1 MDKQFSIIIL
11 SFCAAIYFTNGWADD
26 SDPTASA
33 MQLFQTQIQKSEQAA
48 NIQNQKRLDRL
59 GVSKSSSQ
67 PPQTTPYSTVPQEIG
82 PHTDPTTSA
91 VTPQPQPSYRQN
103 QWERPN
109 PWSEQAQQNPWVK
122 PAPPG
127 VTRQTLGPNQNMMS
141 PNGPAPGLIPPP
153 AITPPPPVQGY
164 APQQAPNIY
173 LPPGTSAPPTSGVP
187 PNPYAPPPP

>member
-1 MDKQFSIIIL
+1 MNKQFWIVIL
-11 SFCAAIYFTNGWADD
+11 SIYAAIYFTNCRADD
-26 SDPTASA
+26 QNSTANA
-33 MQLFQTQIQKSEQAA
+33 MQLFQNQIQKAGQAA
-48 NIQNQKRLDRL
+48 IQENQKRLERP
-59 GVSKSSSQ
+59 SASQ
-67 PPQTTPYSTVPQEIG
+67 PPQTTPYMTVPQEIG

-109 PWSEQAQQNPWVK
+109 PWAEQAQENPWVK

-127 VTRQTLGPNQNMMS
+127 VARQTLGPNQNMMS
-141 PNGPAPGLIPPP
+141 PNSPTPGLIPAPNY
-153 AITPPPPVQGY
+153 TPPPPVQGY

-173 LPPGTSAPPTSGVP
+173 LPPGTYAPPTSGVP